1 MDIFKDNNI
10 RRCPFCGRKMKR
22 FIPIV
27 TIPDEEDFKSKVLS
41 KIEHII
47 NKERQET
54 ILETLDKVK
63 HSGYYVKM
71 AVAWAISLCFVKFEE
86 KTMNYLKNNK

>member
-10 RRCPFCGRKMKR
+10 RRCPFFGIKMKR

-27 TIPDEEDFKSKVLS
+27 TIPDEDDSKSKVLS

-54 ILETLDKVK
+54 ILETLDKIIK
-63 HSGYYVKM
+63 D
-71 AVAWAISLCFVKFEE
+71 WRDE
-86 KTMNYLKNNK
+86 KDADRKE

>member
-27 TIPDEEDFKSKVLS
+27 TIPDEEDFKSKVL
-41 KIEHII
+41 EHIT

-54 ILETLDKVK
+54 ILETLDKIIK
-63 HSGYYVKM
+63 D
-71 AVAWAISLCFVKFEE
+71 
-86 KTMNYLKNNK
+86 